1 MNRLNGALCSS
12 LVALVAAAI
21 VAAPGPTQAAG
32 QLSALSRL
40 EPGLWKLRNLDDR
53 RPLPSICIGDPNLLM
68 QVQHR
73 NSPCSRLVIANGE
86 RGATVQYTCPAGGFG
101 RTSIRVET
109 PRLAQIDTQ
118 GIVENTPFGYRA
130 EARRVGPCGQTRTPG
145 SRAGR

>member
-1 MNRLNGALCSS
+1 MNRLNGAMRRS
-12 LVALVAAAI
+12 LVAVAATLMI
-21 VAAPGPTQAAG
+21 AAPGLTQAVG
-32 QLSALSRL
+32 KLTALARL
-40 EPGLWKLRNLDDR
+40 EPGLWQLRNLDDR

-73 NSPCSRLVIANGE
+73 NSPCSRLVIANGP

-118 GIVENTPFGYRA
+118 GIVDNTPFGYRA
-130 EARRVGPCGQTRTPG
+130 EARRVGGCGG
-145 SRAGR
+145 SEGGRSGR

>member
-1 MNRLNGALCSS
+1 MNRLNGAMRRS
-12 LVALVAAAI
+12 LVAVAATLMI
-21 VAAPGPTQAAG
+21 TAPGLTQAVG
-32 QLSALSRL
+32 KLTALARL
-40 EPGLWKLRNLDDR
+40 EPGLWQLRNLDDR

-73 NSPCSRLVIANGE
+73 NSPCSRLVIANAA

-118 GIVENTPFGYRA
+118 GIVDNTPFGYRA
-130 EARRVGPCGQTRTPG
+130 EARRIGACGG
-145 SRAGR
+145 GGEGGRSGR